1 MKKHIVNSIRI
12 VLICAIPLLSGINL
26 YAQNIV
32 TIDWNKTIYTSKTT
46 PTLQLVENPMVRPG
60 SSIHV
65 ATFKALKELG
75 ADYVRYVPWF
85 PYPKMAVAELEPPT
99 KDKTSWNFTYL
110 DSTMQAFMGAME
122 GHSVVINFS
131 TTPTWMWKTD
141 SVVTYPADAY
151 NAGKSSW
158 DKGVLTPFQH
168 PTVHFHTDHG
178 YNHNSRHC

>member
-1 MKKHIVNSIRI
+1 MGNRLIFNTIRFLI
-12 VLICAIPLLSGINL
+12 ICAIALMFNSNLS
-26 YAQNIV
+26 AQNKVNAV
-32 TIDWNKTIYTSKTT
+32 TVDWKKTITVSKTT

-99 KDKTSWNFTYL
+99 KDKTFWNFTYL
-110 DSTMQAFMGAME
+110 DSTMQAFMKATE

-131 TTPTWMWKTD
+131 TTPAWMWKTD
-141 SVVTYPADAY
+141 SVVKYPADPY
-151 NAGKSSW
+151 LS
-158 DKGVLTPFQH
+158 LIH
-168 PTVHFHTDHG
+168 I
-178 YNHNSRHC
+178 